1 MNLRPLLSIWE
12 KDEQFN
18 RLVND
23 LKKNTAYRGLTSGL
37 EGSQK
42 SFFYGSLYAFTGK
55 TVFIITSEYDRAE
68 RIHEDLLSFLPA
80 EELFLLPSRD
90 FILRGEMLGYSWE
103 NWEQRMQALQ
113 NLTMQKKSIFIAPVS
128 TLLFRMMP
136 YYEWQKYFLSLKQ
149 HQKIDRDRLIDQLAA
164 IGYLRV
170 PLIENKGHFSVR
182 GDIVDVFSPGWDNP
196 VRMDFYDDILETI
209 RVFDPVSQRS
219 STTLSEVYIFPCG
232 ETILSPEIRQKG
244 FAKIE
249 QELQQAF
256 NRLQSSN
263 QEKVAVKLKEKV
275 NQHLH
280 SLDKYLLSETMYG
293 YFPFFYDRGHT
304 WLDYLPSDSFV
315 IVDDYSKTKAA
326 GEEFMNRGKDLQN
339 ELFMQGEILS
349 SEIPL
354 TWELDEVITRFKQ
367 PCLYTSLFNV
377 SGFKIP
383 QKNTFTFTANALPR
397 YYGQWEMLRKEFT
410 HWKKEGYKIFFL
422 ASSLKQGESLL
433 KSLHE
438 NDFPVSKAFEE
449 DQLVFEES
457 SPLAMATLGNL
468 NNGFYMP
475 FLKIVVITEQE
486 LLPKKKK
493 KRKFSRPKEGK
504 ILSNYR
510 ELSVGDYVVH
520 AQHGIGKYFGVQT
533 LKVEGIEQDY
543 LHISYAGEDKL
554 FVPVDQIHL
563 IQKYKGGGTKPPKL
577 HRLSSNEWQKTKQK
591 VKSSVQDLAR
601 DLLSIYSARQSLEGH
616 SFFTEHPWKEEFDS
630 YFPYEE
636 TEDQLQSIKE
646 VRADLAQNKPMDR
659 LLCGDVGYGK
669 TEVAMRA
676 AFDVVV
682 NGKQVA
688 VLAPTTILAQ
698 QHYRNFWERFEPF
711 PVEVAMISRFLNNA
725 QQKEILQRVK
735 GGNVDILIGTHRL
748 LSSDVKFKDLG
759 LIIIDEE
766 HRFGVRHK
774 EKLKK
779 MRLNVDV
786 LTLTATPIPRTLHMS
801 LVGAR
806 DLSLMETPPENRYP
820 VQTYVLEYSHQ
831 VVKEAI
837 TRELERN
844 GQVYFVFNR
853 VHNIESWARKLE
865 ELLPQARIAVA
876 HGQMNEK
883 KLEGIMHDF
892 LEGYYDVL
900 LSTTIIEAGLDIPN
914 VNTLIIYNADLL
926 GLAQLYQL
934 RGRVGRSNRL
944 AYAYL
949 TFQKQKVLTEAAEKR
964 LQAIKEF
971 AELGS
976 GFKIALRDLEIRGVG
991 NILGPEQHGFM
1002 AAVGFD
1008 LYCQMLEEAVSAYKG
1023 EELTTGSF
1031 PSLDLKI
1038 SAYLPSAYI
1047 PDQEQ
1052 KIEFY
1057 QRIYGLETFKEIKEI
1072 EKELVDRFGPLPLE
1086 VENLLLLGRL
1096 RIMAVELGIES
1107 IQHENKEVSFRFA
1120 DKKKLEYLDSNYLTN
1135 NKYGQFSVY
1144 AGKGGTL
1151 NIKPTQN
1158 KNEISLQV
1166 IEDFLHRLRDKVKD
1180 IVI

>member
-1 MNLRPLLSIWE
+1 
-12 KDEQFN
+12 
-18 RLVND
+18 
-23 LKKNTAYRGLTSGL
+23 
-37 EGSQK
+37 
-42 SFFYGSLYAFTGK
+42 
-55 TVFIITSEYDRAE
+55 
-68 RIHEDLLSFLPA
+68 
-80 EELFLLPSRD
+80 
-90 FILRGEMLGYSWE
+90 
-103 NWEQRMQALQ
+103 MQALQ

-128 TLLFRMMP
+128 ALLFRMMP
-136 YYEWQKYFLSLKQ
+136 YYEWQKHFIYLKQ
-149 HQKIDRDRLIDQLAA
+149 YKNIERDRLIDQLAA
-164 IGYLRV
+164 MGYLRV
-170 PLIENKGHFSVR
+170 PLIESKGHFSVR

-196 VRMDFYDDILETI
+196 VRMEFYDNILETL
-209 RVFDPVSQRS
+209 RMFDPVSQRS
-219 STTLSEVYIFPCG
+219 STTLSEVYIFPC
-232 ETILSPEIRQKG
+232 EEIILSPEVRQKG

-249 QELQQAF
+249 QELQQSF
-256 NRLQSSN
+256 NRLRSSN
-263 QEKVAVKLKEKV
+263 QEKVAIKLKEKV
-275 NQHLH
+275 NQHLQAM
-280 SLDKYLLSETMYG
+280 DKYLLSDTMYG
-293 YFPFFYDRGHT
+293 YFPFFYGRGHT
-304 WLDYLPSDSFV
+304 WLDYLPFDSFA
-315 IVDDYSKTKAA
+315 IVDDYSRTKKEAEA
-326 GEEFMNRGKDLQN
+326 FMNKGKDLRN
-339 ELFMQGEILS
+339 ELFMQGELLS
-349 SEIPL
+349 NEIHL
-354 TWELDEVITRFKQ
+354 TWELDEVLTRFKQ

-383 QKNTFTFTANALPR
+383 SQNNFAFTGNVLPR
-397 YYGQWEMLRKEFT
+397 YYGQWDMLQKELT
-410 HWKKEGYKIFFL
+410 LWKRENYKIIL
-422 ASSLKQGESLL
+422 LTSSLKQGKALL
-433 KSLHE
+433 RHLHE
-438 NDFPVSKAFEE
+438 NEIPASNALEEDQVAFEE
-449 DQLVFEES
+449 FQPN
-457 SPLAMATLGNL
+457 PLLTLGNL

-475 FLKIVVITEQE
+475 FLKIVVITDQE

-493 KRKFSRPKEGK
+493 KRKISRPKEGK
-504 ILSNYR
+504 MLSNYR

-533 LKVEGIEQDY
+533 LKVERVEQDY
-543 LHISYAGEDKL
+543 LHIGYAGEDKL
-554 FVPVDQIHL
+554 FIPVDQIHL

-577 HRLSSNEWQKTKQK
+577 HRLGSNEWQKTKQK

-601 DLLSIYSARQSLEGH
+601 DLLSIYSARQSLEGC

-636 TEDQLQSIKE
+636 TDDQWQSIKE
-646 VRADLAQNKPMDR
+646 VRADLAQNRPMDR

-698 QHYRNFWERFEPF
+698 QHYRNFLERFEPF

-725 QQKEILQRVK
+725 QQKGILQRVK
-735 GGNVDILIGTHRL
+735 GGSVDILIGTHRL
-748 LSSDVKFKDLG
+748 LSNDVKFKDLG

-837 TRELERN
+837 SRELERN

-853 VHNIESWARKLE
+853 VHNIESWAQKLE

-876 HGQMNEK
+876 HGQMSEK
-883 KLEGIMHDF
+883 KLESIMHDF
-892 LEGYYDVL
+892 LEGHYDVL

-976 GFKIALRDLEIRGVG
+976 GFKIALRDLEIRGIG

-1008 LYCQMLEEAVSAYKG
+1008 LYCQMLEEAVSAFKG

-1072 EKELVDRFGPLPLE
+1072 EQELVDRFGSLPLE

-1096 RIMAVELGIES
+1096 RIIAVELGIES
-1107 IQHENKEVSFRFA
+1107 IQRENGQVSLRFA
-1120 DKKKLEYLDSNYLTN
+1120 DKKKVEDLDSNHLIN
-1135 NKYGQFSVY
+1135 NKYGQLSAY

-1151 NIKPTQN
+1151 HIKPTRQ
-1158 KNEISLQV
+1158 KSEISLQA
-1166 IEDFLHRLRDKVKD
+1166 IEDFLYQLRDKVKD